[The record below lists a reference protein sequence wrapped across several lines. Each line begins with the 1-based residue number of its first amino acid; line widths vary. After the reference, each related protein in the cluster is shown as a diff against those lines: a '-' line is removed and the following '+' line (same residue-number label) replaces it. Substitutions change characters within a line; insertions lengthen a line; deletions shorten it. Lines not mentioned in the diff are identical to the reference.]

1 MPINFLSGLDLIAAL
16 DVRNVEAHLADAVED
31 CTACATTARPG
42 DGCPAGLAA
51 RIRTDAA
58 VGTAP
63 PPLTAIEIVDKLLA
77 LRRSPQPEGSG
88 A

>member
-16 DVRNVEAHLADAVED
+16 DVRNVEAHLADAVEG

-42 DGCPAGLAA
+42 DRCPAGLAA

-58 VGTAP
+58 AGAAP
-63 PPLTAIEIVDKLLA
+63 PPLTAIEIIDKLLA
-77 LRRSPQPEGSG
+77 LRRPPQPEGSG